1 MVEET
6 SNTLIVKFPFDC
18 NYPSRLRKT
27 DSNIILLMRIH
38 RIMTLLK
45 QWIGDQSNLEKNA
58 MIFVAFP
65 GVGNVGKC
73 AIDELLQS
81 NEHHEVLR
89 LHPVGLPPIAELDAQ
104 GLLAPPHIKVHRVE
118 TSGNQV
124 LYTLSGHSQP
134 NQAIEQSML
143 ARQILEFLKDS
154 MIHQIFVFA
163 GLMDEPERKE
173 IFVVTTS
180 IESQKK
186 MLEMGVHVRT
196 DEPRSGAI
204 GVSALIAS
212 LAPVYGLESSCVISS
227 TVGTSKDVMSSLRL
241 LTSLN
246 DWFGFDLNIPN
257 EEILNLRLRAK
268 LGDSIGSETDFVKEM
283 MTHDTSYM

>member
-1 MVEET
+1 
-6 SNTLIVKFPFDC
+6 
-18 NYPSRLRKT
+18 
-27 DSNIILLMRIH
+27 
-38 RIMTLLK
+38 MTLLK
-45 QWIGDQSNLEKNA
+45 QWIGDQFHLEKHA
-58 MIFVAFP
+58 SIFVAFP

-81 NEHHEVLR
+81 NEHDEVLR
-89 LHPVGLPPIAELDAQ
+89 LHPIGLPPIAELDNQ

-118 TSGNQV
+118 TSGDQV

-154 MIHQIFVFA
+154 MIRQIFVFA
-163 GLMDEPERKE
+163 GLMDDPERKE
-173 IFVVTTS
+173 IFVVSTS
-180 IESQKK
+180 IETQKK
-186 MLEMGVHVRT
+186 MLDMGVHVRT

-212 LAPVYGLESSCVISS
+212 LAPVYGLESCCVISS
-227 TVGTSKDVMSSLRL
+227 TVGTSKDAMSAIRL
-241 LTSLN
+241 LAAVN
-246 DWFGFDLNIPN
+246 DWFKFDLKIPN
-257 EEILNLRLRAK
+257 EEMLNLRLRAK

-283 MTHDTSYM
+283 VAHDTSYM

>member
-1 MVEET
+1 
-6 SNTLIVKFPFDC
+6 
-18 NYPSRLRKT
+18 
-27 DSNIILLMRIH
+27 MRIY
-38 RIMTLLK
+38 RFMTLLK
-45 QWIGDQSNLEKNA
+45 QWIGDRSELVKHA
-58 MIFVAFP
+58 TIFVAFP

-73 AIDELLQS
+73 AIEELLQS
-81 NEHHEVLR
+81 NEHDEVLR
-89 LHPVGLPPIAELDAQ
+89 LHPLGLPPIAELDAQ

-118 TSGNQV
+118 TSSDQI

-154 MIHQIFVFA
+154 MIRQIFVFA

-173 IFVVTTS
+173 IFVVSTS
-180 IESQKK
+180 IETQEK
-186 MLEMGVHVRT
+186 MLNMGVHVRT

-204 GVSALIAS
+204 GVSALVAS
-212 LAPVYGLESSCVISS
+212 LAPVYDLESCCVISS

-241 LTSLN
+241 LTALN

-257 EEILNLRLRAK
+257 EEMLNLRLRAK
-268 LGDSIGSETDFVKEM
+268 LGESTGSETDFVKEM